1 MIEQLR
7 PTQLSVEKTRPESN
21 GEYLS
26 VKEALFLQQPL
37 ESFLSSSDQLIDL
50 RFDLVPKISLVLSN
64 RALVYEQKY
73 LRSA

>member
-1 MIEQLR
+1 MLEQLR

-21 GEYLS
+21 GEYLG

-64 RALVYEQKY
+64 RALVYEKKY